1 VGLESIVS
9 TPVTPP
15 PPKAAA
21 PAAASASNSPGSTGS
36 SSHSSSSQQSSA
48 GSKGGPSGSAHNSST
63 SNAASRSAPTSSG
76 KANTS
81 ASNRSATSST
91 PGKNAAAGSQANQNT
106 SSSQTQSTAV
116 GSASNAKNGATQPG
130 TATGPSFIEA
140 LAQSQAS
147 AADSASAAT
156 TVTADASPEDVT
168 GGKAKGTKDED
179 TDPTAASFGFLSQSL
194 VVAMAG
200 GQQPSAAG
208 PATSTS
214 DSTDG
219 VSLASGSTI
228 QSVVANLTKGTADEL
243 QDATTAAGDAKTAGS
258 ATGANAADGSSA
270 GTSAFQAQMGVSSHF
285 QANAT
290 ANTQTT
296 NDKVNS
302 PVGSAAFNDEVGTKV
317 TWMANQGQGLQSASL
332 QVTPEHMGP
341 VEVRISM
348 QNGATSVA
356 FSANHAD
363 TRAAL
368 EQALPRL
375 REMFATQGLTLSD
388 ASVSQQSPRGQA
400 QKQAVAA
407 IGAIGGAST
416 EDDSTSSI
424 TTVSSARLG
433 LVDTYA

>member
-1 VGLESIVS
+1 MGLESIIS
-9 TPVTPP
+9 TPVAPP

-21 PAAASASNSPGSTGS
+21 PAAASSSSSSSSTGS

-48 GSKGGPSGSAHNSST
+48 GSKSGSSGSAHNSST
-63 SNAASRSAPTSSG
+63 STAASRSAANSSG

-81 ASNRSATSST
+81 ASKGSATST
-91 PGKNAAAGSQANQNT
+91 TQGKNAAASSQANQNT
-106 SSSQTQSTAV
+106 SSSQTQSTAA

-147 AADSASAAT
+147 AADSATAAT
-156 TVTADASPEDVT
+156 TVTADVTPEDVT
-168 GGKAKGTKDED
+168 GGKAKGARSDS

-194 VVAMAG
+194 VAAMAG
-200 GQQPSAAG
+200 APQPSAAG
-208 PATSTS
+208 PATTTG

-243 QDATTAAGDAKTAGS
+243 EDATTAASDAKTANS
-258 ATGANAADGSSA
+258 ATGANAPDGSAS

-285 QANAT
+285 QIPT
-290 ANTQTT
+290 SANTQTT

-302 PVGSAAFNDEVGTKV
+302 PVGSTAFNDEVGGKV
-317 TWMANQGQGLQSASL
+317 TWMANQGVQSASL

-388 ASVSQQSPRGQA
+388 ASVSQQSPRGQS

-416 EDDSTSSI
+416 EDNSTSSI